1 VPHSDAANIHEAHPV
16 SEATFEESRPAAHPG
31 AEDPSFALEIFAV
44 ALAAILLE
52 ISYTRIFSFKVYY
65 YFTYV
70 ILGMGLLGLGS
81 GGVLLAIS
89 RRLRTAPARRLIAAS
104 GAAGA
109 ASVLLGYIAVALIP
123 LNVSE
128 LTEHPVEVAK
138 LVAICAVLVLPFLA
152 VGVAISR
159 ILSARPDRIARLYAA
174 DLLGAALACLLA
186 IPLLTVL
193 TPPGCVM
200 LAGAV
205 LALAGA
211 RAALPERGLA
221 AGVGLLALVLLAG
234 AVGHRALPDPVVD
247 RVKQLDAVRDAG
259 LVLFSRWSPVFRIDV
274 AHHPLQPEAGHMI
287 YHDGQLGSGLPA
299 FDGDLSKFE
308 RLERG
313 SRSLPFSVLG
323 PGPRVL
329 VIGSAGGQEI
339 IASLYFGASRVTA
352 VELNPVTVSLLTDHF
367 RDFTGHLAEHPK
379 VTLVNAEGRSF
390 LENSDDRFDLV
401 WLVAPDSYAA
411 MNAASS
417 GAFVLTESYLYTVEM
432 LRSAFAHLAPGGIV
446 AAQFGERDYARKP
459 NRTARYLATARE
471 ALRQEGAGDFPEHVL
486 VATGQ
491 AFPPFSEATVL
502 VAPEPFSEARRE
514 AFFATAPRMGG
525 GRARFVAGETRDPG
539 PVGDVI
545 ALPGERLADW
555 FEAQPYD
562 LRPVVDDSPF
572 FWHFVRFRDS
582 LRARPEL
589 AGLGV
594 DWEDSVGEQ
603 VLLIL
608 LATVTLLA
616 ATLLLLPFVTVPRLF
631 SEIPYKGRAML
642 YFASLGLGF
651 MLFEVCLI
659 QMLTLFLGYP
669 TYSLSVTLYGILVFS
684 GLGSLASGGRQ
695 GRAVVPLVAVLA
707 VLVIGYRIGIP
718 LLSPL
723 FGGAPLGV
731 RMGIA
736 AVAIAPLGFC
746 LGHFMP
752 IGLRALAGTT
762 RHPQEY
768 IAWCW
773 AVNGF
778 FSVIA
783 SVASTILAMMLGF
796 QDVLLLALAVYA
808 VGVAALIGIPGVRTG
823 AGGS

>member
-1 VPHSDAANIHEAHPV
+1 V
-16 SEATFEESRPAAHPG
+16 SEVKDQAMDRIAASSQQ
-31 AEDPSFALEIFAV
+31 DRSFMLEIFSV

-52 ISYTRIFSFKVYY
+52 IAYTRIFSFKVYY

-81 GGVLLAIS
+81 GGVLLAVS
-89 RRLRTAPARRLIAAS
+89 QRLRKGSARRIIAAS
-104 GAAGA
+104 CALGS
-109 ASVLLGYIAVALIP
+109 ASVLLGYVAIALIP

-128 LTEHPVEVAK
+128 LTEHPAEIAK
-138 LVAICAVLVLPFLA
+138 LVAVCSALVPPFLA
-152 VGVAISR
+152 VGLVISR
-159 ILSARPDRIARLYAA
+159 ILSARPERIARLYGA
-174 DLLGAALACLLA
+174 DLIGAALACLLA
-186 IPLLTVL
+186 IPLLGLL

-205 LALAGA
+205 LALAGV
-211 RAALPERGLA
+211 RAALPNRGLA
-221 AGVGLLALVLLAG
+221 GLAGLLALTLG
-234 AVGHRALPDPVVD
+234 AASVGHRTLPDPVVD
-247 RVKQLDAVRDAG
+247 RVKQLDSVRDAG
-259 LVLFSRWSPVFRIDV
+259 LVLFSRWSPVFRVDV

-308 RLERG
+308 KLERG
-313 SRSLPFSVLG
+313 SRSLPFSVL
-323 PGPRVL
+323 PPRPKVL

-339 IASLYFGASRVTA
+339 LASLYFGADRVTA
-352 VELNPVTVSLLTDHF
+352 VELNPVTVSLLTHHF
-367 RDFTGHLAEHPK
+367 IDFTGRIAQHPK
-379 VTLVNAEGRSF
+379 VQLVNAEGRSF
-390 LENSDDRFDLV
+390 LENSSDTFDLV

-432 LRSAFAHLAPGGIV
+432 LHSAFAHLAPGGIV

-471 ALRQEGAGDFPEHVL
+471 ALAQQGTSDFPSHAL

-502 VAPEPFSEARRE
+502 IAPEPFSAERQR
-514 AFFATAPRMGG
+514 AFLANAPSMGG
-525 GRARFVAGETRDPG
+525 GQARFVQGAARDPG

-545 ALPGERLADW
+545 TLPDERLARW
-555 FEAQPYD
+555 FDGQPYD
-562 LRPVVDDSPF
+562 LRPVRDDSPF

-582 LRARPEL
+582 LRARPAL

-594 DWEDSVGEQ
+594 DWEDSIGEQ

-616 ATLLLLPFVTVPRLF
+616 AALLLLPFVALPRLF
-631 SEIPYKGRAML
+631 SEIPHKGRAML

-669 TYSLSVTLYGILVFS
+669 TYSLSVTLFGILIFS
-684 GLGSLASGGRQ
+684 GLGALASERRQ
-695 GRAVVPLVAVLA
+695 GGALIPLIGVLA
-707 VLVIGYRIGIP
+707 LLVIAYRIGIP
-718 LLSPL
+718 LLPSI
-723 FGGAPLGV
+723 FGSASLAV

-736 AVAIAPLGFC
+736 VIAIAPLGFC

-762 RHPQEY
+762 THPQEY
-768 IAWCW
+768 VAWCW

-783 SVASTILAMMLGF
+783 SVASTILAMILGF
-796 QDVLLLALAVYA
+796 QGVLLLALAVYFVGA
-808 VGVAALIGIPGVRTG
+808 VAVLGIPGIRVGRSP
-823 AGGS
+823 A